1 MPQRGMPEVL
11 SVRAVIVKTRYRA
24 SPLGQGAK
32 ALLEHQGFDFPSAPE
47 EVVDLPSDVSDL
59 DSKDLMTMFAVF
71 TAWADYAGA
80 QVGLSVI
87 AEREMERALDIAE
100 AKAWQDMPKSSVT
113 QGKAMIALDD
123 SVIAAKDRLDEAYAY
138 RRLVTDL
145 AARYERDAAVLSREL
160 TRRTSE
166 SAPKQTRRDRWAT

>member
-1 MPQRGMPEVL
+1 MQEVL
-11 SVRAVIVKTRYRA
+11 GVRMKTRYRA
-24 SPLGQGAK
+24 SSTGAAAK
-32 ALLEHQGFDFPSAPE
+32 ALLETQGFDFPSAPD
-47 EVVDLPSDVSDL
+47 EVVDLPTDVSDM
-59 DSKDLMTMFAVF
+59 DSKDLMTMFATF

-87 AEREMERALDIAE
+87 AERQMERLLDIAE
-100 AKAWQDMPKSSVT
+100 AQAWQELPKSSVT
-113 QGKAMIALDD
+113 QNKAMIALDE
-123 SVIAAKDRLDEAYAY
+123 SVIQAKDRLDEAHAY

-166 SAPKQTRRDRWAT
+166 YSPKQTRRDRFTT

>member
-1 MPQRGMPEVL
+1 M
-11 SVRAVIVKTRYRA
+11 KTKYRT
-24 SPLGQGAK
+24 SPGGQAAK
-32 ALLEHQGFDFPSAPE
+32 ALLERQGFDFPAAPE
-47 EVVDLPSDVSDL
+47 EVVDLPTDVSEL
-59 DSKDLMTMFAVF
+59 DAKDLMTIFATF

-100 AKAWQDMPKSSVT
+100 ARAWQEMPKSSVT
-113 QGKAMIALDD
+113 QSKALIALDET
-123 SVIAAKDRLDEAYAY
+123 VIQAKDRLDEAYAY

-145 AARYERDAAVLSREL
+145 AIRYERDAAVLSREL

-166 SAPKQTRRDRWAT
+166 FAPKQTRRERWAT

>member
-1 MPQRGMPEVL
+1 MKTKYRVSPVGQR
-11 SVRAVIVKTRYRA
+11 
-24 SPLGQGAK
+24 AK
-32 ALLEHQGFDFPSAPE
+32 SLLQNQGFGFPPAPE
-47 EVVDLPSDVSDL
+47 ETVELPPDVSEVDG
-59 DSKDLMTMFAVF
+59 KELMLLLATF

-87 AEREMERALDIAE
+87 AEREMERMLDIAE
-100 AKAWQDMPKSSVT
+100 ATAWKSMAKSSVT
-113 QGKAMIALDD
+113 ESKAMLALDE
-123 SVIAAKDRLDEAYAY
+123 SVIHAKECLDEAHAY

-166 SAPKQTRRDRWAT
+166 SSPRQARRDRFTT